1 MNDDPSWVSAC
12 SLALFCV
19 SGPKTGSKRGPK
31 SPPAYS
37 VIFADRAG
45 HAYALSTRSRPST
58 FFSLPRVRM
67 VHVNASFVQTPIHAF
82 TSGTRSRRCDFFI
95 SRARVSH
102 ALASVFA
109 GHLLSFL
116 CSFHFCKLPLHSL
129 SHSCPM
135 KPETLNTQIKAS
147 NGNKRGLRLA
157 KLRPKKHVFN
167 HVIILGRKYKC
178 MLIIWISG

>member
-1 MNDDPSWVSAC
+1 MEGTQETKEMTSEHWRERMA
-12 SLALFCV
+12 
-19 SGPKTGSKRGPK
+19 
-31 SPPAYS
+31 
-37 VIFADRAG
+37 
-45 HAYALSTRSRPST
+45 HASTRNGEIAATRTREFDDSVT
-58 FFSLPRVRM
+58 LPFPVVDDAGWFPGRWCSICRRNDKSIAPPVGWPCSAM
-67 VHVNASFVQTPIHAF
+67 APILIR
-82 TSGTRSRRCDFFI
+82 TL
-95 SRARVSH
+95 SRASM
-102 ALASVFA
+102 LA

-116 CSFHFCKLPLHSL
+116 CSFHFYKLPFHSL
-129 SHSCPM
+129 SHSCPI